1 MLTFPMTNFLPMKN
15 SRAVAGFSLV
25 EVTLALG
32 IVSFSLLTMVGV
44 MPVGLSTLKQATEQT
59 TESQIVQKIGCE
71 AYLTSFS
78 KLGTSFS
85 GRTFYY
91 DERGKLLAASPASAP
106 AGTRYWAKASVV
118 DSVFP
123 GSANAGSQGAMANS
137 LVLMRIDILSGPSE
151 ELARSTNSY
160 SIQIANAGN

>member
-1 MLTFPMTNFLPMKN
+1 MKIFLSTKLL
-15 SRAVAGFSLV
+15 RGAAGFSLV

-32 IVSFSLLTMVGV
+32 IVSFSLLTVLGL

-59 TESQIVQKIGCE
+59 TESQIVQKIGGE

-78 KLGTSFS
+78 QLAASFS
-85 GRTFYY
+85 NRTFYY
-91 DERGKLLAASPASAP
+91 DDRGKFLDVSPAAAP
-106 AGTRYWAKASVV
+106 AATRYWAHATVG

-123 GSANAGSQGAMANS
+123 GSANAGGQGVMSGS
-137 LVLMRIDILSGPSE
+137 LVAMRIDIVSGPSE
-151 ELARSTNSY
+151 QLARSTNSY